1 MTPHARP
8 TRPIARAVE
17 RLRAGALVAFP
28 TETVYGLGA
37 DADNPDAV
45 RAIFAAKGRPA
56 DHPVIVHCRHAAVP
70 HWARE
75 IPRGARRL
83 ADAFWP
89 GPLTLIL
96 PRARGRRTP
105 SPAARIASGC
115 AVPSHPV
122 ARALLA
128 AFRAGGRASPRRRP
142 IASAASRRRPRNTS
156 R

>member
-1 MTPHARP
+1 MHIPRPAPAMNPAITPQTPEA
-8 TRPIARAVE
+8 IARAVE

-37 DADNPDAV
+37 DADNHDAV

-56 DHPVIVHCRHAAVP
+56 EHPVIVHLADNAQLP

-75 IPRGARRL
+75 IPPGAQRL

-96 PRARGRRTP
+96 PRAAGVSDVGTRGRGAVRT
-105 SPAARIASGC
+105 RTQ
-115 AVPSHPV
+115 V
-122 ARALLA
+122 
-128 AFRAGGRASPRRRP
+128 
-142 IASAASRRRPRNTS
+142 
-156 R
+156 